1 MQRSGVTNGP
11 EERTG
16 TDWDT
21 IDWRKAD
28 RLVRNLRHRIFRAS
42 QTVDCEVSDPFEPY
56 EAKVSSTVVR
66 PGKAAVSSGGQSRRG
81 NNRKPCSWMAGR
93 RETE

>member
-16 TDWDT
+16 TDWDAS
-21 IDWRKAD
+21 DWRKAD

-42 QTVDCEVSDPFEPY
+42 QAVACEVSDPFEPY
-56 EAKVSSTVVR
+56 EAKVSSTV
-66 PGKAAVSSGGQSRRG
+66 PGGGRG
-81 NNRKPCSWMAGR
+81 GDAPPLPGSTDASNNL
-93 RETE
+93 